1 MKSVT
6 GIELL
11 FENCD
16 SIVLPVE
23 DITIN
28 IDNVTKCID
37 FSGGSMLKLNRCEY
51 ASLIIPKE
59 MLELKTR
66 YAQEFETDANL
77 EQYIDSHSLDAVT
90 FKLNNGRE
98 YTVYTPWTDE
108 GSEEYNTSQHTYYGN
123 ELSDSF
129 TDKDEFKYI
138 KLYLFDMKSHPEYGE
153 YIHDEYSDVINE
165 INKMIADYS
174 KDTTISS
181 VMGKLG

>member
-1 MKSVT
+1 MKSVV

-16 SIVLPVE
+16 SIMLPVE

-37 FSGGSMLKLNRCEY
+37 FSDGSMSKFNRCTY
-51 ASLIIPKE
+51 ASLRIPKE

-98 YTVYTPWTDE
+98 YTVYTPWVD
-108 GSEEYNTSQHTYYGN
+108 GSSEEYNTAQHTYYGN
-123 ELSDSF
+123 EISDYANDSDDF
-129 TDKDEFKYI
+129 NFV
-138 KLYLFDMKSHPEYGE
+138 KLYLFDMESHPEYGE
-153 YIHDEYSDVINE
+153 YIHDEYSDAVNE
-165 INKMIADYS
+165 ISKMIADYY
-174 KDTTISS
+174 KDTTFSS
-181 VMGKLG
+181 AMGKLG

>member
-1 MKSVT
+1 MKSVL

-16 SIVLPVE
+16 SIMLPVE

-37 FSGGSMLKLNRCEY
+37 FSGGSISKLNRCTY
-51 ASLIIPKE
+51 ASLRIPKE

-66 YAQEFETDANL
+66 YAQDFETNTNL
-77 EQYIDSHSLDAVT
+77 GQYIDSHSLDAVT
-90 FKLNNGRE
+90 FQLENGRE

-123 ELSDSF
+123 ELSDYANDSDDF
-129 TDKDEFKYI
+129 NFV
-138 KLYLFDMKSHPEYGE
+138 KLYLFDMESHPEYGE
-153 YIHDEYSDVINE
+153 YIHNEYSDAINE
-165 INKMIADYS
+165 ISKTIADYY
-174 KDTTISS
+174 KDTTFSS
-181 VMGKLG
+181 SMEKLG

>member
-1 MKSVT
+1 MKSVV

-23 DITIN
+23 NVTIN
-28 IDNVTKCID
+28 IDDVTKCID
-37 FSGGSMLKLNRCEY
+37 FSDGSMSKINRCTY
-51 ASLIIPKE
+51 ASLRIPKE

-66 YAQEFETDANL
+66 FAKDFGTNTNL
-77 EQYIDSHSLDAVT
+77 GQYIDSHSLDAVT

-108 GSEEYNTSQHTYYGN
+108 GGEEYNTSQHTYYGN

-138 KLYLFDMKSHPEYGE
+138 KLYLFDMQSHSEYSE
-153 YIHDEYSDVINE
+153 YIQDGYSNAVNE
-165 INKMIADYS
+165 INKTISDYY
-174 KDTTISS
+174 KDTTSS

>member
-1 MKSVT
+1 MKSVV

-37 FSGGSMLKLNRCEY
+37 FSDGSMSKFNRCTY
-51 ASLIIPKE
+51 ASLRIPKE

-66 YAQEFETDANL
+66 YAQDFETNTNL
-77 EQYIDSHSLDAVT
+77 GQYIDSHSLDAVT
-90 FKLNNGRE
+90 FQLDNGRK
-98 YTVYTPWTDE
+98 YTVYTPWVD
-108 GSEEYNTSQHTYYGN
+108 GSSEEYNTAQQTYYGN
-123 ELSDSF
+123 EISDYANDSDDF
-129 TDKDEFKYI
+129 NFV

-165 INKMIADYS
+165 INKTIADYY
-174 KDTTISS
+174 KDTTFSS
-181 VMGKLG
+181 SMGKLG

>member
-1 MKSVT
+1 MKSVV

-37 FSGGSMLKLNRCEY
+37 FSDGSMSKLNRCTY
-51 ASLIIPKE
+51 ASLRIPKE

-66 YAQEFETDANL
+66 YAQDFETNTNL
-77 EQYIDSHSLDAVT
+77 GQYIDSHSLDAVT

-129 TDKDEFKYI
+129 TDKDEFKYV
-138 KLYLFDMKSHPEYGE
+138 KLYLFDMESHPEYGE
-153 YIHDEYSDVINE
+153 YIHDEYSDTVNE
-165 INKMIADYS
+165 INKMIADCC
-174 KDTTISS
+174 KDTISS
-181 VMGKLG
+181 AMGRLG

>member
-1 MKSVT
+1 MKSVV

-37 FSGGSMLKLNRCEY
+37 FSDGSMSKLNRCTY
-51 ASLIIPKE
+51 ASLRIPKE

-66 YAQEFETDANL
+66 YAKDFGTNTNL
-77 EQYIDSHSLDAVT
+77 GQYIDSHSLDAVT

-123 ELSDSF
+123 EISDYANDSDDF
-129 TDKDEFKYI
+129 NFV
-138 KLYLFDMKSHPEYGE
+138 KLYLFDMESHPEYGG
-153 YIHDEYSDVINE
+153 YIHDEYSDAINE
-165 INKMIADYS
+165 INKTIAGYYN
-174 KDTTISS
+174 DTTFSS
-181 VMGKLG
+181 TMGKLG